1 MNYHHIQVEQQNGIM
16 IVRLHRPKKLNAVNY
31 PMFDELIHISCQI
44 KQDRTIRSVIL
55 TGSEGN
61 FSSGLDFTS
70 IMKQK
75 SHAMKLLFKLWPGN
89 ANKAQQVSANWRTLS
104 VPVIASIEGY
114 CWGAGLQ
121 IALGADFRFA
131 SPKANLSIM
140 ESKMGLTSDMAG
152 SLTLREIMPKDQ
164 AMKISMC
171 ATQLDA
177 ETALKYGLIT
187 EIHDDPLQ
195 AAIQL
200 SEQLTQTSPDAIA
213 AIKHIY
219 NRYWTAPKW
228 KLLAYE
234 TYSQIRILIGQNFAQ
249 TQYALKKK
257 TLPLFKLRQR
267 FW

>member
-1 MNYHHIQVEQQNGIM
+1 MSYHHIHVEQQNTIM
-16 IVRLHRPKKLNAVNY
+16 IVRLQRPEKLNAVNY
-31 PMFDELIHISCQI
+31 PMFDELIHVSRQI
-44 KQDRTIRSVIL
+44 EKDRTIRSVIL
-55 TGSEGN
+55 TGSGGN
-61 FSSGLDFTS
+61 FSSGLDFAS
-70 IMKQK
+70 IMKKK

-89 ANKAQQVSANWRTLS
+89 ANKAQQVSANWRNLS
-104 VPVIASIEGY
+104 VPVIVAIEGY

-121 IALGADFRFA
+121 IALGGDFRIA

-164 AMKISMC
+164 AMRISMC
-171 ATQLDA
+171 ASQLDA

-187 EIHDDPLQ
+187 EVNDDPLE

-200 SEQLTQTSPDAIA
+200 SQQFARTSPDAIA
-213 AIKHIY
+213 ATKHIY

-234 TYSQIRILIGQNFAQ
+234 TYSQIRILIGRNFVQA
-249 TQYALKKK
+249 QYALKKK
-257 TLPLFKLRQR
+257 ASPLFKVRQR

>member
-1 MNYHHIQVEQQNGIM
+1 MKYHHLHIEQQHHIM
-16 IVRLHRPKKLNAVNY
+16 IVRLHRPEKLNAINY
-31 PMFDELIHISCQI
+31 PMFDELIHISRQI
-44 KQDRTIRSVIL
+44 KQDRTIRAVIL
-55 TGSEGN
+55 TGSGDN

-70 IMKQK
+70 IVKQK
-75 SHAMKLLFKLWPGN
+75 SHAMKLLFKFWPGN

-104 VPVIASIEGY
+104 VPVIAAIEGY

-121 IALGADFRFA
+121 IALGADFRLA
-131 SPKANLSIM
+131 SPNANLSIM

-177 ETALKYGLIT
+177 EMALHYGLIT
-187 EIHDDPLQ
+187 EIHDQPLE

-200 SEQLTQTSPDAIA
+200 SQQLSLTSPDAIA
-213 AIKHIY
+213 ATKHIY
-219 NRYWTAPKW
+219 NRYWNAPKW
-228 KLLAYE
+228 KLLTYE
-234 TYSQIRILIGQNFAQ
+234 SYSQIRILIGKNFVRA
-249 TQYALKKK
+249 QYALKKK
-257 TLPLFKLRQR
+257 ALPIFKNRQR